1 MEKMSLIH
9 DIWYNSTEY
18 LGPVELFNLSQCSK
32 HFYIIVHK
40 NKKYKKLFSHSK
52 QIVCGVNVSL
62 PILELVDEFL
72 LELHSLFGF
81 HLNQKGFLWVKKR
94 FLMVAERI
102 LPFKIPSIF
111 L

>member
-1 MEKMSLIH
+1 MSLIY